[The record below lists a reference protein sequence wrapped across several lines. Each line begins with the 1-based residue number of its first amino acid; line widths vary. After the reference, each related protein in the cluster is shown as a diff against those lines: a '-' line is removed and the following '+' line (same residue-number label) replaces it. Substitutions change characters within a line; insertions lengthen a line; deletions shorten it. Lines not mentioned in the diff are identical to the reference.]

1 MAALFLN
8 GGSSSGGPTGRGA
21 SYSRAHLCVRACTV
35 GRRMGVRTGMRVCV
49 CVRASGIPQL
59 FLVSFGHLGA
69 LWAIPV
75 VTRATLVP
83 MGVQVW

>member
-1 MAALFLN
+1 
-8 GGSSSGGPTGRGA
+8 
-21 SYSRAHLCVRACTV
+21 
-35 GRRMGVRTGMRVCV
+35 MGVWTGMRVCV